1 MIKHF
6 YKSFFILACLVT
18 AGNLHAQDKKF
29 KVQTIA
35 FYNVENLYDTVND
48 TKVNDEDFTP
58 NGKQYWTSAKYKK
71 KLANLARV
79 IAGIGSVDNPNSSP
93 VIIGLVE
100 VENRG
105 VLEDLIKQPLLI
117 EKDYGIVHF
126 DSPDRRGSDV
136 ALLYQKKL
144 FKPTSYRNVG
154 LYKTTAVA
162 TDEEVIDEAAEEKP
176 DTYKGR
182 LFTRDQLLVT
192 GMLDGEEV
200 SLIVN
205 HWPSRSGGEKKSSPA
220 REAAAVL
227 NKKIIDS
234 LYKINPQARIINM
247 GDFNDG
253 PYNNTL
259 KKTLGAKGYKDDVKP
274 GGLFNPMEK
283 MSKGGEGTLAY
294 YDSWDIFDQ
303 MIISQPLLSKDYS
316 SYRYWKAGIYN
327 PVFIKQGTGKYSE
340 YPLRTANG
348 EVGFSDHFP
357 VYLYLIKEGK
367 K

>member
-1 MIKHF
+1 MV
-6 YKSFFILACLVT
+6 ILIFGVNVC
-18 AGNLHAQDKKF
+18 AQDKKY

-35 FYNVENLYDTVND
+35 FYNVENLYDTIND
-48 TKVNDEDFTP
+48 TKVNDEEFTP
-58 NGKQYWTSAKYKK
+58 NGKQYWTAAKYQK
-71 KLANLARV
+71 KLANLAHV
-79 IAGIGSVDNPNSSP
+79 IAGIGSGDNPNNSP
-93 VIIGLVE
+93 VIIGLAE

-105 VLEDLIKQPLLI
+105 VLEDLIKQQLLI

-144 FKPTSYRNVG
+144 FKPISYKNVG
-154 LYKTTAVA
+154 LYKTTTAVA
-162 TDEEVIDEAAEEKP
+162 EEETDETTEDKP

-200 SLIVN
+200 SFIVN
-205 HWPSRSGGEKKSSPA
+205 HWPSRSGGEKKSSPG

-227 NKKIIDS
+227 NRKIIDS
-234 LYKINPQARIINM
+234 LYYINPLAKIVNM

-259 KKTLGAKGYKDDVKP
+259 KKTLGTKGYKDDVKP

-283 MSKGGEGTLAY
+283 MSKEGDGTLAY

-303 MIISQPLLSKDYS
+303 IIISQPLLGKDYS
-316 SYRYWKAGIYN
+316 SYHYWKAGIYN
-327 PVFIKQGTGKYSE
+327 PVFIKQGSGKYSE

-357 VYLYLIKEGK
+357 VYIYLIKEGK

>member
-6 YKSFFILACLVT
+6 YGLFFITICLFVST
-18 AGNLHAQDKKF
+18 ANGQDKKY

-35 FYNVENLYDTVND
+35 FYNVENLYDTIND
-48 TKVNDEDFTP
+48 TKVNDEEFLP
-58 NGKQYWTSAKYKK
+58 NGKQFWTAAKYQK
-71 KLANLARV
+71 KLANLALV
-79 IAGIGSVDNPNSSP
+79 IAGIGSGENPNNSP
-93 VIIGLVE
+93 IIIGLAE

-117 EKDYGIVHF
+117 EKDYCIVHF

-144 FKPTSYRNVG
+144 FKPTSYRNIG
-154 LYKTTAVA
+154 LYRTIAAVA
-162 TDEEVIDEAAEEKP
+162 EEETDENTEDKT

-182 LFTRDQLLVT
+182 IFTRDQLLVT

-200 SLIVN
+200 SFIVN
-205 HWPSRSGGEKKSSPA
+205 HWPSRSGGEKKSSPS
-220 REAAAVL
+220 RDGAAVL

-234 LYKINPQARIINM
+234 LYHVNPFAKIVNM

-253 PYNNTL
+253 PYNNSI
-259 KKTLGAKGYKDDVKP
+259 KKTLGAKGFKDEVKP

-283 MSKGGEGTLAY
+283 MSKEGNGTLAY

-303 MIISQPLLSKDYS
+303 MLVSQPLLGKDFS
-316 SYRYWKAGIYN
+316 SYRFWKAGIYN
-327 PVFIKQGTGKYSE
+327 PTFIKQGTGRYSE
-340 YPLRTANG
+340 YPLRTTNG

-367 K
+367 M